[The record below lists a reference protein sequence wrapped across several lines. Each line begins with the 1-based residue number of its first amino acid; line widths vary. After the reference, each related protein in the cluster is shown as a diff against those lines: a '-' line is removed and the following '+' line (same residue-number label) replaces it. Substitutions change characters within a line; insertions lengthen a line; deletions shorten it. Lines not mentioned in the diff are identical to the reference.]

1 MTTQEPGMFEKNIM
15 YKLVKEYKENGN
27 KNVPFDLQKIRNLGR
42 DGGFATQAWD
52 EIDLQDKVNELV
64 YPSLIDNHFGDTPI
78 YGTVTKAVSIM
89 K

>member
-15 YKLVKEYKENGN
+15 SKLVKEYKENGN

-64 YPSLIDNHFGDTPI
+64 TKGLIEDLTGGRYQISDLGI
-78 YGTVTKAVSIM
+78 QRYVM
-89 K
+89 